1 MYYTRKKYGFL
12 PGLLCLRHFVLVI
25 LVSTNALIVLPQTKN
40 TRASLPE
47 QLTFSKPLVNKWQF
61 ETREIINLTP
71 EIHGDYIFLPLS
83 NGNLISLRLQEGNLV
98 WKSEIGGEITASP
111 LADGRIVFVASKGEQ
126 SDGRPTSSTASEGT
140 VRALGYLSGVTNWLS
155 KLPHPLI
162 GTLAANDH
170 SVFGYSKE
178 GHVYAIRK
186 ADGQLLWARKN
197 ERAFTSAPLVNN
209 GKLFLGSENGILYAF
224 DVNTGAIIWQYKT
237 GGAISS
243 NVSLSGRTICVG
255 SADYHAYGLSMD
267 EGRLLWRYRTGG
279 RVQSVAPTVR
289 GFLITSLDNFV
300 YMISPLRGK
309 RIWKRLLMGRVAAPP
324 VTTLE
329 GALFAPLSGEECV
342 VLELKSGKRLNSV
355 YVGDGNNTAAAPL
368 ISGHILLLTTRKGL
382 YALTDRL

>member
-1 MYYTRKKYGFL
+1 MKCLYKKLGFL
-12 PGLLCLRHFVLVI
+12 PGQCMFRHLVLAFLVI
-25 LVSTNALIVLPQTKN
+25 GNALIVLPQTKN
-40 TRASLPE
+40 TRAAVSE
-47 QLTFSKPLVNKWQF
+47 QLSFSKPLVYKWQY

-71 EIHGDYIFLPLS
+71 EIHGDFIFVPLS
-83 NGNLISLRLQEGNLV
+83 NGNLISLRLHEGNLV

-111 LADGRIVFVASKGEQ
+111 LADGRIVFVASGGEQ
-126 SDGRPTSSTASEGT
+126 SEGHPTSTASEGA
-140 VRALGYLSGVTNWLS
+140 VRALGYMSGVTNWLS
-155 KLPHPLI
+155 KLPQPLV
-162 GTLAANDH
+162 GTLAANEH

-186 ADGQLLWARKN
+186 ADGQLLWTRKN
-197 ERAFTSAPLVNN
+197 ARAFTSAPLVNN
-209 GKLFLGSENGILYAF
+209 DRLFLGSEDGILYAF
-224 DVNTGAIIWQYKT
+224 DVNTGAVIWQYKT

-255 SADYHAYGLSMD
+255 SADYHAYGISLN
-267 EGRLLWRYRTGG
+267 EGSLLWRYRTGG
-279 RVQSVAPTVR
+279 RVQSVASTAR

-300 YMISPLRGK
+300 YLISPLRGK

-324 VTTLE
+324 VITLE

-342 VLELKSGKRLNSV
+342 VLELKSGRKLNSV